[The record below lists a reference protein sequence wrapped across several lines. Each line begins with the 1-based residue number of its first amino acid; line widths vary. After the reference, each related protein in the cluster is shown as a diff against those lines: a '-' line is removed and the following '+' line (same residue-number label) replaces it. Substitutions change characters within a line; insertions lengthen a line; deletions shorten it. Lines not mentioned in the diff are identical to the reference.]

1 MNTMTLELDLYLND
15 LDLQEVD
22 LFLQD
27 GSKGMPEYAASCAPP
42 KTGSLVGFTDTYS
55 CTCGCNSCTT
65 KEGPPVDDTTN

>member
-15 LDLQEVD
+15 LDLQEID

-27 GSKGMPEYAASCAPP
+27 GSKGMPEYAASCCGT
-42 KTGSLVGFTDTYS
+42 KTGSLVGVTDSYS

-65 KEGPPVDDTTN
+65 KEVPPSDDTTN